1 MKKIL
6 LALSMPY
13 LLSAHTLPEL
23 FSALK
28 SHAQTKSDEMSVEKA
43 AIGVSQAKSELYPKV
58 NLFASYDNYSDP
70 TGMLPVAPN
79 RLSSML
85 RKKDEISQPFSYNVY
100 KTGLNFSMPIF
111 VKSIY
116 TMADEAKAMQRSAK
130 ARKRINMLKNEAIIV
145 GSNANLLYLSQL
157 KKALDL
163 KEKSLLETKKILK
176 IKVDN
181 GRAPASALYKINDGL
196 NQISI
201 SKNNIELQKK
211 KAVSVIETLTGIKLS
226 DGIAMQ
232 ELSPVNKGAFKSLQP
247 LQEKIKASELN
258 VHAQKEKL
266 YPSVVAHGMYSYSTA
281 TAYNT
286 KNNINEHYGEIGV
299 YVNIPLLAMSQY
311 DAITKSKIE
320 LDSQRVELQ
329 KLNDELTSKADM
341 LNASL
346 PLLDRSIKLSKQSIK
361 NKQKILKIAKV
372 NYRSG
377 RLTTE
382 DYLQYEN
389 EVVDAKAKLYQ
400 AKAEKWQSVMQLAVI
415 YANNIEEMVR

>member
-6 LALSMPY
+6 LALSLPY

-28 SHAQTKSDEMSVEKA
+28 SHAQTKSDEMSVKEA
-43 AIGVSQAKSELYPKV
+43 AISASQATSELYPKV
-58 NLFASYDNYSDP
+58 NLFATYDNYSDP
-70 TGMLPVAPN
+70 TGMVPVAPN
-79 RLSSML
+79 RLTRMITPA
-85 RKKDEISQPFSYNVY
+85 DDISQPFSYNIY
-100 KTGLNFSMPIF
+100 KAGANFSMPIF

-116 TMADEAKAMQRSAK
+116 TMADEAKAMQKSAK
-130 ARKRINMLKNEAIIV
+130 AKKRINMLQNEAIIV

-163 KEKSLLETKKILK
+163 KEKSLLETEKTLK

-181 GRAPASALYKINDGL
+181 GRVPASALYKINDGL

-211 KAVSVIETLTGIKLS
+211 KAVSSIETLTGIKLS

-232 ELSPVNKGAFKSLQP
+232 ELSPVRKGALKSLQP
-247 LQEKIKASELN
+247 LQEKIKASQLN

-266 YPSVVAHGMYSYSTA
+266 YPSVVAHGVYSYSTA
-281 TAYNT
+281 RAYNT
-286 KNNINEHYGEIGV
+286 QNNIDENYGEIGV
-299 YVNIPLLAMSQY
+299 YVNIPLLAMSRY
-311 DAITKSKIE
+311 DAITKSEIE
-320 LDSQRVELQ
+320 LDAQRVELQ

-341 LNASL
+341 LNSSL
-346 PLLDRSIKLSKQSIK
+346 PLLERSIELSQKSIK
-361 NKQKILKIAKV
+361 NKQKLLEIAKI
-372 NYRSG
+372 NYKSG

-382 DYLQYEN
+382 EYLRYEDD
-389 EVVDAKAKLYQ
+389 VVDAKAKLYQ
-400 AKAEKWQSVMQLAVI
+400 AKAQKWQTVMQLAVI
-415 YANNIEEMVR
+415 YANNIEEMVK